1 MESMVIEQGTI
12 LDRIDYNLVNTVQD
26 LKQAD
31 KELIKSSS
39 LSKRST
45 KCKIIFFKS
54 LCVCFINDIY
64 ITSNKTTSPSNDS
77 NSNSNSD
84 SDNPGNPGNNNDQEP
99 TRPNI
104 DKPANEVN
112 PPPVNKA

>member
-45 KCKIIFFKS
+45 KCKIIFLS
-54 LCVCFINDIY
+54 LCVFALLMIFILR
-64 ITSNKTTSPSNDS
+64 
-77 NSNSNSD
+77 
-84 SDNPGNPGNNNDQEP
+84 P
-99 TRPNI
+99 TKQHPF
-104 DKPANEVN
+104 K
-112 PPPVNKA
+112 

>member
-1 MESMVIEQGTI
+1 MIFI
-12 LDRIDYNLVNTVQD
+12 LRPT
-26 LKQAD
+26 KQH
-31 KELIKSSS
+31 
-39 LSKRST
+39 
-45 KCKIIFFKS
+45 
-54 LCVCFINDIY
+54 
-64 ITSNKTTSPSNDS
+64 PSNDS

>member
-31 KELIKSSS
+31 KELIKAHHYQKDQQNVK
-39 LSKRST
+39 LY
-45 KCKIIFFKS
+45 FLS
-54 LCVCFINDIY
+54 LCVFALLMIFILRP
-64 ITSNKTTSPSNDS
+64 TKTTSPSNDS
-77 NSNSNSD
+77 NSNSNSN

>member
-31 KELIKSSS
+31 KELIKAHHYQ
-39 LSKRST
+39 KRST

-64 ITSNKTTSPSNDS
+64 ITSNK
-77 NSNSNSD
+77 
-84 SDNPGNPGNNNDQEP
+84 NNIP
-99 TRPNI
+99 F
-104 DKPANEVN
+104 K
-112 PPPVNKA
+112 